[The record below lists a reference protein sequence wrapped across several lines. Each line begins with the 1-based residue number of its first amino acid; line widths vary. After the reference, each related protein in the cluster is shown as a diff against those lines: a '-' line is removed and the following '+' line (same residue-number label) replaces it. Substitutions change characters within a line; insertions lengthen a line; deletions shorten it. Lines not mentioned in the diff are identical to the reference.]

1 MRLPRAHHGLA
12 YLLTAILVLMA
23 VVGVAVGQLLP
34 LAAEHP
40 ERIERWLSERA
51 GRPVQFDRVETAW
64 TRRGPRLALDN
75 LRIGAGRAAVPVGDA
90 EILVS
95 QYAGLLPGRSF
106 TELRVRGLD
115 LTLERDANGRWQVR
129 GLPGQQA
136 GGDPLDALQRL
147 GELQVIGARLRV
159 VAPDLGVDAQLPR
172 VHLRLRV
179 DGERVRAGMR
189 AWVRGGDAPL
199 EGALD
204 FDRGDGDGRAW
215 FAMRDASLGQWAPL
229 LRFAGVETRAGTGRA
244 QAWARLRGNRVVR
257 VDADLALRGIELA
270 ASAPTGA
277 PEARATLSRLQGR
290 ARWRA
295 TESGWR
301 VDAPLLVLGE
311 GAGAQRIA
319 GLAASG
325 GARRALVADRIDLAP
340 LLTVAA
346 LSDRWD
352 PRLRAWLQAA
362 APTATLRDVQL
373 AADRSGALRVHG
385 AVSGFGFAPVGQAPG
400 LRGLAGAL
408 QGDAAALAFRPD
420 PAAAVTVDW
429 PRGFGVAHVVR
440 LRGTVAGWREGA
452 GWRAGTRALR
462 VSGSDYR
469 ADLRGGFWFQ
479 GDGTRPWIDLAAD
492 VGSAPIVAAKR
503 FWLRNGMSPAA
514 IRWLDAALMAGTVR
528 DGRALVSGD
537 LDHWPFRAEGDG
549 PAQGRFHAVARIQ
562 DATIRFQPDWPA
574 AERMDADVEFIA
586 NGLAVRGRR
595 ASLAGVGVGG
605 FTAGIDHF
613 GEAQLEIEA
622 QGGGDAAQLLG
633 LLRQSPLRTAH
644 AETLA
649 NLEASGAAR
658 VTFALRKS
666 LRAGAGP
673 GEMRGTVALERARLA
688 DKRWNLAFTGVTG
701 NARYGGGGFQADDL
715 AVVYD
720 QRPGRLSLRAGD
732 GVRDPRQAFEGE
744 LQATLRAEELLERAP
759 TFGWL
764 RPRIRG
770 ASPWTVA
777 VGIPKASAGTVA
789 TPTRLILRSNLVGTT
804 LSLPAPLDKAAG
816 TALAT
821 TVDVALPLG
830 EGEVA
835 VAFGERMALRA
846 RSQGNGAAARTGIRV
861 ALGAARVDAPPPPSG
876 LVAAGRSDRLD
887 ALEWLALARGGARD
901 MASGRAGSDTG
912 SGLALR
918 SVDVVVGRLRL
929 VGSEF
934 PETRL
939 RVSPAAAGTAVRFDG
954 RGLAGAL
961 MVPDADGAAM
971 AGRLERLHW
980 RAPVAA
986 SGAAAA
992 TAPPAGSTGTA
1003 AAQADTADDIDPA
1016 KIPPLN
1022 LAVADLRFGDAPLGS
1037 ATLRTRPTPAGLRV
1051 VQLQTR
1057 APKHGIDVEGD
1068 WTRGT
1073 AGSRTRLDVKLRSED
1088 LGGLLA
1094 GFGFGRQVSQGKG
1107 TVDLQAQWPG
1117 SPAAFSLAGLQGGM
1131 AIDARDGQLVQVDPG
1146 AGRVLGLLS
1155 IAQLPRRLT
1164 FDFRDLFDKGF
1175 AFDRI
1180 QGDVRFAGGSA
1191 RSDNLRIDGPAAEI
1205 RIRGAADL
1213 RAQTYDQTVDVY
1225 PKAGNLLTV
1234 AGALAGGPVGA
1245 AIGAAAN
1252 AVLRKPLGQVAAR
1265 TYRVTGPFK
1274 DPKVDT
1280 VERNEGQ
1287 AKVTA
1292 PPQG

>member
-1 MRLPRAHHGLA
+1 MRLPRIQHGVV

-23 VVGVAVGQLLP
+23 LVGVAVGQLLP

-64 TRRGPRLALDN
+64 TRRGPRLELDN
-75 LRIGAGRAAVPVGDA
+75 LRIGAGRGAVSVGDA

-159 VAPDLGVDAQLPR
+159 VAPDLSVDARLPR
-172 VHLRLRV
+172 VDLRLRV

-189 AWVRGGDAPL
+189 AWMQGGNAPL

-215 FAMRDASLGQWAPL
+215 FAMQDASLGQWAPL
-229 LRFAGVETRAGTGRA
+229 LHFAGVETRAGAGRV
-244 QAWARLRGNRVVR
+244 QAWARLRANRVVR
-257 VDADLALRGIELA
+257 VDADFALQEIELA
-270 ASAPTGA
+270 ASAPAGT
-277 PEARATLSRLQGR
+277 PEVRATLPRLHGR

-295 TESGWR
+295 MDNGWR
-301 VDAPLLVLGE
+301 LDAPLLVLGQ
-311 GAGAQRIA
+311 GAGAPRIA

-325 GARRALVADRIDLAP
+325 GARRALVADRIDVAPVLA
-340 LLTVAA
+340 VAA
-346 LSDRWD
+346 LSDRWQ

-362 APTATLRDVQL
+362 APTATLRDVQV
-373 AADRSGALRVHG
+373 AADRSGALRVRSTLSDLG
-385 AVSGFGFAPVGQAPG
+385 MAPVGDAPG
-400 LRGLAGAL
+400 LRGLAGTL
-408 QGDAAALAFRPD
+408 QGDAAALSLQLD

-429 PRGFGVAHVVR
+429 PRGFGVARVVQ
-440 LRGTVAGWREGA
+440 LRGAVAGWRDGA
-452 GWRAGTRALR
+452 GWRTGTRALR
-462 VSGSDYR
+462 IAGSDYR
-469 ADLRGGFWFQ
+469 ADLRGGLWFQ
-479 GDGTRPWIDLAAD
+479 GDGTRPWLDLAAD
-492 VGSAPIVAAKR
+492 VGTAPIVAAKR
-503 FWLRNGMSPAA
+503 FWLRNRMSPEA
-514 IRWLDAALMAGTVR
+514 IRWLDAALVAGTVQG
-528 DGRALVSGD
+528 GRALVSGD
-537 LDHWPFRAEGDG
+537 LDHWPFRAEAGQ

-562 DATIRFQPDWPA
+562 DATIKFQPEWPA

-586 NGLAVRGRR
+586 NGLAVRGQR
-595 ASLAGVGVGG
+595 ASLAGVGVGE
-605 FTAGIDHF
+605 FTAGIEHF
-613 GEAQLEIEA
+613 GEAQLEIDA

-633 LLRQSPLRTAH
+633 LLRQSPLRTVH
-644 AETLA
+644 ADTLA
-649 NLEASGAAR
+649 NLEAGGAAR
-658 VTFALRKS
+658 VTYSLRKP

-673 GEMRGTVALERARLA
+673 GEMRGTVALDRARLA
-688 DKRWNLAFTGVTG
+688 DKRWSLAFTNVTG
-701 NARYGGGGFQADDL
+701 TARYGSGGFEADDL

-759 TFGWL
+759 AFGWL

-777 VGIPKASAGTVA
+777 VAIPKAAAGTPA
-789 TPTRLILRSNLVGTT
+789 APTHLTLRSNLVGTT
-804 LSLPAPLDKAAG
+804 LTLPAPLDKPAG

-846 RSQGNGAAARTGIRV
+846 RSQGSGAAARTGIRV
-861 ALGAARVDAPPPPSG
+861 ALGASRVDAAPPASG
-876 LVAAGRSDRLD
+876 LVAGGRSDRLD
-887 ALEWLALARGGARD
+887 ALEWLALAR
-901 MASGRAGSDTG
+901 SGRRDPADGAAGNDAGSA
-912 SGLALR
+912 LALR
-918 SVDVVVGRLRL
+918 AVDVTVGRLRL

-934 PETRL
+934 PDTRL
-939 RVSPAAAGTAVRFDG
+939 RVASAAGGTAVRFDG
-954 RGLAGAL
+954 RALAGAL
-961 MVPDADGAAM
+961 LVPDADGAPVT
-971 AGRLERLHW
+971 GRLERLHW
-980 RAPVAA
+980 RAPGAA
-986 SGAAAA
+986 TSASPSAATVAAAA
-992 TAPPAGSTGTA
+992 TRGDA
-1003 AAQADTADDIDPA
+1003 ADDIDPS
-1016 KIPPLN
+1016 KVPPLN
-1022 LAVADLRFGDAPLGS
+1022 LAVADLRFGEAPLGS
-1037 ATLRTRPTPAGLRV
+1037 ATLRTQPTSAGLRV

-1057 APKHGIDVEGD
+1057 APKHDVDVAGE
-1068 WTRGT
+1068 WTRGA
-1073 AGSRTRLDVKLRSED
+1073 AGPRTRLDLKLRSED

-1094 GFGFGRQVSQGKG
+1094 GFGLGRQVSKGEG
-1107 TVDLQAQWPG
+1107 TVALQAQWPG
-1117 SPAAFSLAGLQGGM
+1117 SPAAFSVAALQGGM

-1180 QGDVRFAGGSA
+1180 QGDVRFAGGAA

-1213 RAQTYDQTVDVY
+1213 RAQTYDQTVDVF

-1252 AVLRKPLGQVAAR
+1252 AVLQKPLGQVAAR

-1274 DPKVDT
+1274 DPKVET
-1280 VERNEGQ
+1280 VERGEGQ
-1287 AKVTA
+1287 AKA
-1292 PPQG
+1292 PAAPQG